1 MQADPSLDSIFHY
14 LRVILN
20 QPGPQGYR
28 GPQGPPGPPGLSKG
42 DIDKAVKEETAAHY
56 SEFTTRFVSAASAQ
70 LGASVRPTSRVFDDA
85 YKRTDGGAVATAW
98 SNTTGAGS
106 LDEAIRTRLG
116 AKRVMLVRY
125 RDIPHLTLVYAIAE
139 CEGGVVVAV
148 EMICASPSKLLLLD
162 VTSVAGAIPST
173 MTVQDVSD
181 VIKVLP
187 HEARAEYAR
196 VVLPP
201 PSTAE
206 ERGGLN
212 YYAGWLSKN
221 GDVGEEVKA
230 TFGKLVELHET
241 TWTWENRE
249 SALAEMKEVERIR
262 GSLVALSALQTPN
275 DENGRIL
282 RLALLTGGSAATTIL
297 ERALESLAA
306 AGPADETNFGNT
318 LVCKLSW
325 SPVGADFDLS
335 VMRALLSASGYE
347 MKEGQVWRID
357 VTTKDDIKAIGER
370 GGPTEGTTIAVY
382 SAVVV
387 DSARRRMR
395 ATLLSTS
402 EANSIVLVSVV
413 PVDDDTPQTRWAKF
427 DMASFFRQNRD
438 AARVFF
444 RAFWGVSMY
453 HSYSTDAIRGDY
465 VVPVILGVYPG
476 SEWLGLATNPTEPN
490 CRAHLILTREGARV
504 VAVEFSEQDA
514 YARSSVVGDAAEVDI
529 TQEIAGRLKDEA
541 GKQGDNAEVTKLVSI
556 LAEAQLDDDTSDTSL
571 TEMRKRLENAIREA
585 SATSPSSVATKMTK
599 DAMYVRLKAI
609 REYYAEQ
616 AYKHFFRLGAKKEA
630 ERARKAI
637 SALQPDDKYKAYT
650 YIFLPTELDERF
662 GTSEFGEQYAR
673 LGRDVYDS
681 VADWIAVEAR
691 HAAKGVSEATQ
702 TLPEDLQSTF
712 ARMQGLMPIYENIEE
727 VVTGRDE
734 KDIQNEIQKNDEAI
748 KALSGVK
755 GEAKAQMSLRQ
766 ETLSDEVKYTM
777 QRLLGAI
784 SKATAALGHRNNVLQ
799 TALDERDAQNNMP
812 RLGLPSDE

>member
-1 MQADPSLDSIFHY
+1 MPTDPSLDSIFHY
-14 LRVILN
+14 LGAILN

-28 GPQGPPGPPGLSKG
+28 GPRGPPGPPGLSKG
-42 DIDKAVKEETAAHY
+42 DIDKAVKEETAAQY
-56 SEFTTRFVSAASAQ
+56 SEFTTQFVRAASAQ

-85 YKRTDGGAVATAW
+85 YKRTDGGAVAAAW
-98 SNTTGAGS
+98 SNTTRAGS
-106 LDEAIRTRLG
+106 LDEEIRTRLG

-173 MTVQDVSD
+173 MIVQDVSD
-181 VIKVLP
+181 AIKVLP
-187 HEARAEYAR
+187 HEASAEYAR

-201 PSTAE
+201 PPTAE

-221 GDVGEEVKA
+221 GDVGEAVKA
-230 TFGKLVELHET
+230 TFDKLVELHET
-241 TWTWENRE
+241 EWTWENRE

-262 GSLVALSALQTPN
+262 GSLLSALPTPN

-282 RLALLTGGSAATTIL
+282 RLALLTGESAATTIL

-318 LVCKLSW
+318 LVCKSSW

-347 MKEGQVWRID
+347 MQEGQVWRID

-387 DSARRRMR
+387 DSARRMR

-413 PVDDDTPQTRWAKF
+413 RVDDDTPQTRWAQF

-444 RAFWGVSMY
+444 RAFWGVSVH

-465 VVPVILGVYPG
+465 VVPVILGVYPE

-514 YARSSVVGDAAEVDI
+514 YARSSVVGDAADEDDI
-529 TQEIAGRLKDEA
+529 SDTIMQQIAGRLKDEA
-541 GKQGDNAEVTKLVSI
+541 GKQGDNAEVTKLVGI

-585 SATSPSSVATKMTK
+585 SATSPSVAVKMTK

-616 AYKHFFRLGAKKEA
+616 AYKHFFRLDAKKEA

-637 SALQPDDKYKAYT
+637 SALKPDDKYKAFT
-650 YIFLPTELDERF
+650 YIFLPTKFEERF
-662 GTSEFGEQYAR
+662 GTNKFGEQYAL

-681 VADWIAVEAR
+681 VADWIAAEAR
-691 HAAKGVSEATQ
+691 HAAKEVSEATQ
-702 TLPEDLQSTF
+702 TLPEDLRSTF
-712 ARMQGLMPIYENIEE
+712 ACMQGLMPIYENIEE
-727 VVTGRDE
+727 VVTSRDE
-734 KDIQNEIQKNDEAI
+734 NDIQKEIQNNDAAI
-748 KALSGVK
+748 EALSDVK
-755 GEAKAQMSLRQ
+755 GKAKAEMSQ
-766 ETLSDEVKYTM
+766 EASNEVKYTM

-784 SKATAALGHRNNVLQ
+784 TKATAALRHRNNVLQ
-799 TALDERDAQNNMP
+799 TALDERDAQNRTGSP
-812 RLGLPSDE
+812 THE